1 LKIIFEEL
9 EPSSRGNSNGMLLK
23 GRKTYDNSA
32 YEKYYFDKTRD
43 GDPTPLHKIA
53 MTLKAGDT
61 VELTYDDTK
70 YKNLKGI
77 EVVGAGG
84 GSGGQTSGGSKSSG
98 SGRSGG
104 GAKSN
109 YRDPDHTDRSSA
121 MYLAWEIVSK
131 MEGITG
137 EKKIATKAQA
147 SISAQFEDLSKKLE
161 RFLHT
166 GDFNC
171 PAPAANEPGNDGQ
184 PASQVDD
191 DDIPF

>member
-1 LKIIFEEL
+1 
-9 EPSSRGNSNGMLLK
+9 
-23 GRKTYDNSA
+23 
-32 YEKYYFDKTRD
+32 
-43 GDPTPLHKIA
+43 
-53 MTLKAGDT
+53 
-61 VELTYDDTK
+61 
-70 YKNLKGI
+70 
-77 EVVGAGG
+77 
-84 GSGGQTSGGSKSSG
+84 
-98 SGRSGG
+98 
-104 GAKSN
+104 
-109 YRDPDHTDRSSA
+109 